1 MLGKKRTFDENRKLL
16 PPQKDINGHYSSS
29 DSNIPNQIN
38 FDKVKITKEI
48 SFLYNMKRSIYLN
61 CVHTKHAKYSN
72 NKIIPCLPFSSSK
85 Q

>member
-1 MLGKKRTFDENRKLL
+1 MLGKKRNFDEKRKLL
-16 PPQKDINGHYSSS
+16 PPQKDNNIRYSSS
-29 DSNIPNQIN
+29 DSNIQNQTN
-38 FDKVKITKEI
+38 FDMMKVTKEI